1 MSPRPRTTSDAT
13 ILAALTRVL
22 SRLGPA
28 KLTLA
33 DVAAE
38 AGHSPAGLVQRFGSK
53 RGLMLALAR
62 QRAGEVRGAFAM
74 ARGWHPSPLEAM
86 FETLAGF
93 VHHASTPEALGYHLA
108 FTHADLEDAEFHQ
121 AAFEHA
127 RGMLDGIRTLLDQ
140 AVDTGEL
147 MPCDTESV
155 ARTVQTAWN
164 GALATWAVYRQG
176 SLAEWLRGEIEAV
189 LEPWLPPLA
198 EDEGAPPDWDGGDEG
213 RA

>member
-1 MSPRPRTTSDAT
+1 MCPRPRTTSDAT

-62 QRAGEVRGAFAM
+62 QRTADARAAFAP
-74 ARGWHPSPLEAM
+74 ARVRHPSPLEAM
-86 FETLAGF
+86 FEILAGL
-93 VHHASTPEALGYHLA
+93 VRHAGTPEALGHHLA
-108 FTHADLEDAEFHQ
+108 FTHADLDDAEFHQ
-121 AAFEHA
+121 AAFEQA
-127 RGMLDGIRTLLDQ
+127 RAMLDGIRGLLDQ
-140 AVDTGEL
+140 AVDAGEL
-147 MPCDTESV
+147 AECDTEGL

-189 LEPWLPPLA
+189 LEPWLPPLEA
-198 EDEGAPPDWDGGDEG
+198 DEGALPAD
-213 RA
+213 A